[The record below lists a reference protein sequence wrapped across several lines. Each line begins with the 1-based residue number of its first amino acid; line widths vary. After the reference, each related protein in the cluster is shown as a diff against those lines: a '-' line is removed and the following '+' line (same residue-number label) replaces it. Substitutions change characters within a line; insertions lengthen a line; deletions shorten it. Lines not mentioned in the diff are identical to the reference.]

1 MKQIHRAHGEIF
13 MGMKM
18 KSNPILKLLK
28 IYCELGDNQ
37 DPDCVRHAKWLADHI
52 NPQSYKNATQMFN
65 DLLSDLK
72 DKTPYILP
80 KEHSA
85 NNRYM
90 HYEGICEKTNRYIDS
105 CYPEPKDF
113 R

>member
-1 MKQIHRAHGEIF
+1 

-37 DPDCVRHAKWLADHI
+37 NPDCVRHAEWLADHI

-80 KEHSA
+80 REHSA
-85 NNRYM
+85 NNRYF
-90 HYEGICEKTNRYIDS
+90 HYEGICPKTNRFLDS
-105 CYPEPKDF
+105 CYPEPPDF